1 MTVLIYQLK
10 EKEPLKELSEARKT
24 KYNTNMSKKEVKTT
38 NTTKMSIKKEQ
49 AIELWRETHGHISN
63 ICRALGIARSTF
75 YEWMQD
81 PEYSMKLVDAEQE
94 LNDDIRDVLVSKA
107 ADGDM
112 TAVIFYLKSR
122 HPDFKQEK
130 TQVNQQFNV
139 GADKGNVITFVNFK
153 NATEN

>member
-1 MTVLIYQLK
+1 M
-10 EKEPLKELSEARKT
+10 EARIT
-24 KYNTNMSKKEVKTT
+24 KYNTNMSKNDVKV
-38 NTTKMSIKKEQ
+38 NKVNKMSIKKDN

-63 ICRALGIARSTF
+63 ICRAIGISRTTF

-81 PEYSMKLVDAEQE
+81 PEFSMRLVDAESE

-122 HPDFKQEK
+122 HPDFKPAP
-130 TQVNQQFNV
+130 TTNVAVQVNNYSEKAREQK
-139 GADKGNVITFVNFK
+139 DKYGIN
-153 NATEN
+153 